1 VYKLTDEIALIQTL
15 DFFTPIVD
23 DPFAF
28 GQIAAANALSDV
40 YAMGGRPI
48 CAMNI
53 VCFPAGEM
61 DISILQEILRG
72 GLQKMHAADVTL
84 AGGHSVEDPELKYGL
99 SVTGIVHPE
108 RVLTNR
114 GARPGDLLILT
125 KPIGTGVLG
134 TAVKGGLARE
144 AEISAFT
151 RSMATLNRQAAEL
164 IQDAPVHACTDIT
177 GFGLVGHLCEMIEDA
192 ETGIVIAASAVPLLA
207 GAREYCEMGL
217 LPAGLHRNR
226 EFRAAMVETAPG
238 IPQPLEDLLF
248 DPATSGGLLIS
259 LPARD
264 ARALLARL
272 HAEGIGAAAVVGEA
286 VAEPRG
292 KVVITQ

>member
-1 VYKLTDEIALIQTL
+1 MYKLTDEIALIQTL

-28 GQIAAANALSDV
+28 GQIAVANALSDV

-53 VCFPAGEM
+53 VCFPATEM
-61 DISILQEILRG
+61 DISILQEVLRG

-108 RVLTNR
+108 RVLRNR
-114 GARPGDLLILT
+114 GTQPGDLLILT

-151 RSMATLNRQAAEL
+151 RSMATLNRRAAEI

-226 EFRAAMVETAPG
+226 EFRAAMVEIEPG
-238 IPQPLEDLLF
+238 VPQALEDLLF

-259 LPARD
+259 LPAGD

-272 HAEGIGAAAVVGEA
+272 HAEGIRAAAVIGEA

-292 KVVITQ
+292 RVVVTP